1 MKPKTVLRSL
11 TDLFLKKVKPQV
23 AKPAQPTQ
31 TPEPTSEQQL
41 QQALLLIEAEEN
53 SGSTE
58 YRHWGLNE

>member
-1 MKPKTVLRSL
+1 MKPKTMLKSL
-11 TDLFLKKVKPQV
+11 TALFLRKVRPKGS
-23 AKPAQPTQ
+23 KPAQPAQ
-31 TPEPTSEQQL
+31 MPEPTSEQQL